1 MMGSPVVVGVPLP
14 IDELGKEEGVGK
26 VTISRLKNAG
36 IDTVEE
42 LLLFNPEELEEIAG
56 IDFERALRLVRTA
69 RRLAGWEVKVRKG
82 NEYASQLSSRDTL
95 TSGVS
100 AIDELLGGGLVVQE
114 IYEFAGEYG
123 SGKTQLCHQLAVTAQ
138 LPPGKGGLGGKTIYI
153 DTEGTFSPE
162 RIVKIAERFSV
173 GNPLENVFV
182 ARPINVDEL
191 EELVVRGLKPFL
203 RQGTRLIVIDS
214 VIALYRAQ
222 FRGREWLAMR
232 QQRINYVLDW
242 LKRLSRLYDL
252 LVVIT
257 NQVVSVPS
265 SWGVSVK
272 LPAGGNIIAH
282 ASTHRFFLRRAGDS
296 WLIEVLDS
304 PRLARGASAQFAIK
318 DDGVWDA

>member
-1 MMGSPVVVGVPLP
+1 MGSRAVGAMPLP
-14 IDELGKEEGVGK
+14 IEDLGKEEGIGK

-56 IDFERALRLVRTA
+56 IEFERALRLIRTA
-69 RRLAGWEVKVRKG
+69 RRLARWEVSVQKG
-82 NEYASQLSSRDTL
+82 DEYASQISGRDTL
-95 TSGVS
+95 STGVS
-100 AIDELLGGGLVVQE
+100 GIDELLGGGLVVQE

-123 SGKTQLCHQLAVTAQ
+123 SGKTQLCHQLSVTAQ

-162 RIVKIAERFSV
+162 RVTKIAERFGV
-173 GNPLENVFV
+173 KDPLENVFV

-191 EELVVRGLKPFL
+191 EELVVRGLKPYL
-203 RQGTRLIVIDS
+203 RQGVRLVVIDS

-252 LVVIT
+252 LIVIT

-265 SWGVSVK
+265 SWGVAVK

-282 ASTHRFFLRRAGDS
+282 ASTHRFFLKKAGDS
-296 WLIEVLDS
+296 WLMEVLDS
-304 PRLARGASAQFAIK
+304 PRLAKGASAQFTIK